1 VSLRSLLRLTDLRLF
16 DVFLGNL
23 VSPKVELKVLTS
35 RKGKN
40 KNKKTRLY
48 RIYRIKSLTEL
59 PSQAEIGD
67 LAILLS
73 AEQVEG
79 FFYDGNWVP
88 DTGYR
93 VNQGR
98 KLTHF
103 PDPEWERWILH
114 GDSDSL
120 RWEHDDTV
128 RYEGKKAVEME
139 KRGRTEVKRSERG
152 SSRSSR
158 PDIPYS
164 FTPSPTPPLKEN
176 ATELLSRIVKH
187 LGSIFANSP
196 KTFIKCAGP
205 LKQLLKNGNS
215 ATIPIIEPGNAKTD
229 GLLPGQ
235 HITMT
240 SLYKDLMQNDDAST
254 LEIQDLFRVSGN
266 KSVAQLMTAMS
277 SDSKGLL
284 GSSTPVVLGAL
295 NIPAHPDGSKLIEIL
310 LPFHL
315 RNSGVCTPV
324 PNGFTDN
331 TAVLTSPGF
340 ISEPH
345 WDFYAIPQKVI
356 HAGGI
361 KLWLIWP
368 PTSENL
374 KKGSENLLSPE
385 SSIDFTISKALEELN
400 DLEIRLCTK
409 QDDWFI
415 LAPCAI
421 HAVITV
427 TPSAHKNKLFVDYG
441 SFNTFDEAY
450 SLITETLVLE
460 SRKDCTRRA
469 AIIEEIL
476 ESRKAFHHWESLL
489 KQNSHHPSATKT
501 RERLNE
507 IKKETQARLKSLG
520 YTPSKKRSSDPLVKE
535 SNVKR
540 LRKN

>member
-1 VSLRSLLRLTDLRLF
+1 
-16 DVFLGNL
+16 
-23 VSPKVELKVLTS
+23 LKVLHS

-40 KNKKTRLY
+40 KNRKTRPY
-48 RIYRIKSLTEL
+48 SIYHVKSLAEL
-59 PSQAEIGD
+59 PSQAGIGD
-67 LAILLS
+67 LAILSS
-73 AEQVEG
+73 AEKVEG
-79 FFYDGNWVP
+79 YFYDGNWLP

-103 PDPEWERWILH
+103 PDSEWERWILH

-120 RWEHDDTV
+120 RWEHDDTI
-128 RYEGKKAVEME
+128 RYEGKKCVGME
-139 KRGRTEVKRSERG
+139 KQGHFGTEVKKSER
-152 SSRSSR
+152 RSSR
-158 PDIPYS
+158 IDIPYS
-164 FTPSPTPPLKEN
+164 FTPSSMSPLEEN
-176 ATELLSRIVKH
+176 ATKLLSRIVTH

-196 KTFIKCAGP
+196 ETFIKCAGP
-205 LKQLLKNGNS
+205 LKQLLEKGNS
-215 ATIPIIEPGNAKTD
+215 ASIPIVEPGNAKND
-229 GLLPGQ
+229 GLLPDH

-240 SLYKDLMQNDDAST
+240 SLFEDLMQNNDVSS
-254 LEIQDLFRVSGN
+254 LEIQDSFRLSGN

-295 NIPAHPDGSKLIEIL
+295 NVPAHPGGSKSIEIL
-310 LPFHL
+310 LPFYL
-315 RNSGVCTPV
+315 RNSGVCTHV

-345 WDFYAIPQKVI
+345 WDYFAIPQKVI

-385 SSIDFTISKALEELN
+385 NSIDFTISKALEELN

-427 TPSAHKNKLFVDYG
+427 TASAHKNKLFVDYG
-441 SFNTFDEAY
+441 SFNIFDEAY

-460 SRKDCTRRA
+460 SQKDHTRRE

-476 ESRKAFHHWESLL
+476 ESRKAFLHWESLL
-489 KQNSHHPSATKT
+489 EQNSHHPSAPKT

-507 IKKETQARLKSLG
+507 IKKETQVRLKRLG
-520 YTPSKKRSSDPLVKE
+520 YTPSKKRCSYPLVKE
-535 SNVKR
+535 ANPKCV
-540 LRKN
+540 RKN